1 MTNEELIMLSCMV
14 EYIEQISSNDY
25 VYGKSSEIN
34 GETVCD
40 SVSLESCRRW
50 LGAEQHKAGKA
61 HRSHL
66 KRLMIGGAC

>member
-1 MTNEELIMLSCMV
+1 MTNEELIMLRCMV

-25 VYGKSSEIN
+25 VYGASSEIN
-34 GETVCD
+34 GKTVCD

-50 LGAEQHKAGKA
+50 LGAEQHKAAKS

-66 KRLMIGGAC
+66 KRLLIGGTA

>member
-1 MTNEELIMLSCMV
+1 MTNEELIMLRCMV

-25 VYGKSSEIN
+25 VYGKSSKIH

-50 LGAEQHKAGKA
+50 LGAEQHKAGKPY
-61 HRSHL
+61 L
-66 KRLMIGGAC
+66 KQLMIGGTA

>member
-1 MTNEELIMLSCMV
+1 MTNEELIMLRCMV
-14 EYIEQISSNDY
+14 EYIEQISSNDN
-25 VYGKSSEIN
+25 VYGASSEIS

-50 LGAEQHKAGKA
+50 LGAEQHKAAKS

-66 KRLMIGGAC
+66 KRLLIGGTA